1 MQGVLRAYTGRL
13 TNQNQGMAL
22 ATSADRIFTTV
33 IWKNNKTQGHN
44 RLSF

>member
-1 MQGVLRAYTGRL
+1 MQGFLGAYTGRL
-13 TNQNQGMAL
+13 TNQNQGTAL

-33 IWKNNKTQGHN
+33 TRKNNKTQGNN